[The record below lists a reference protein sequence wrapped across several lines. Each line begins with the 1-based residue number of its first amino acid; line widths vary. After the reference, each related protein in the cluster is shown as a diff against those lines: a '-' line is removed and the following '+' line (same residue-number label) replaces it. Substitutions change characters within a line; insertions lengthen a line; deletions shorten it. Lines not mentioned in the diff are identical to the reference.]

1 MSNDDRIRD
10 GFLQSTQGKSKAE
23 RPPPEEQDNL
33 GNPKIK
39 PGAGKKQL
47 GVWLDPATIRQFNA
61 LAGELGVQKQKLM
74 VEALNL
80 LFERH
85 HKPKIAG

>member
-1 MSNDDRIRD
+1 MSNEDLRES
-10 GFLQSTQGKSKAE
+10 FLRSTQGKSKAE
-23 RPPPEEQDNL
+23 RPPPEEQDHL
-33 GNPKIK
+33 GNQKLK
-39 PGAGKKQL
+39 PSAGRKQL
-47 GVWLDPATIRQFNA
+47 GVWLDPVTIRQFNA

>member
-1 MSNDDRIRD
+1 MSNEDLRES
-10 GFLQSTQGKSKAE
+10 FLRSTQGKSKAE
-23 RPPPEEQDNL
+23 RPPLEEQDHL
-33 GNPKIK
+33 GNPKPK
-39 PGAGKKQL
+39 PSAGKKQL